1 MDSFCPLVEGSTDT
15 AHDRFTLGAILRA
28 FLPALLLLLKLGK
41 HKLRV
46 LWHLAA
52 CGTPALGANLFAC
65 PHCPHRHWAPRS
77 CGDRHCPGCLAAKSW
92 QWLEKQIRS
101 LLPITYYHCVF
112 TLPAE
117 LNSLVLAN
125 QRRLYPL
132 LFECAAQSLLE
143 FGRNR
148 LQGDLGITAVLHT
161 WGQKLDFHPHLH
173 CIVTGGA
180 LSPDG
185 KRWRSPKQRKFL
197 FPVQALAALFRGKF
211 LAGLRQMLGAE
222 ELHLPDSELKTPATR
237 ARWLSLLYTKR
248 WVLYAKRPFGGPQQ
262 VLRYLAN
269 YTHRVALSN
278 RRIVAVDPQQQTV
291 TFTYRDYR
299 HGSKLKELTL
309 CALEFIRR
317 FSLHILP
324 SGLVRIR
331 HYGILGNNRRKRD
344 IEAARAILK
353 RHRRA
358 LKLQPQ
364 SVADPPCGARC
375 CPSCG
380 KAGIRLV
387 AFTDAAGVLHMIGVG
402 PMPCD
407 SS

>member
-1 MDSFCPLVEGSTDT
+1 
-15 AHDRFTLGAILRA
+15 
-28 FLPALLLLLKLGK
+28 
-41 HKLRV
+41 
-46 LWHLAA
+46 
-52 CGTPALGANLFAC
+52 
-65 PHCPHRHWAPRS
+65 
-77 CGDRHCPGCLAAKSW
+77 
-92 QWLEKQIRS
+92 
-101 LLPITYYHCVF
+101 
-112 TLPAE
+112 
-117 LNSLVLAN
+117 
-125 QRRLYPL
+125 
-132 LFECAAQSLLE
+132 
-143 FGRNR
+143 
-148 LQGDLGITAVLHT
+148 
-161 WGQKLDFHPHLH
+161 
-173 CIVTGGA
+173 
-180 LSPDG
+180 
-185 KRWRSPKQRKFL
+185 
-197 FPVQALAALFRGKF
+197 VQALAALFRGKF

-344 IEAARAILK
+344 IEAARAIFK
-353 RHRRA
+353 RRRRA

>member
-1 MDSFCPLVEGSTDT
+1 M
-15 AHDRFTLGAILRA
+15 
-28 FLPALLLLLKLGK
+28 
-41 HKLRV
+41 
-46 LWHLAA
+46 
-52 CGTPALGANLFAC
+52 
-65 PHCPHRHWAPRS
+65 
-77 CGDRHCPGCLAAKSW
+77 
-92 QWLEKQIRS
+92 
-101 LLPITYYHCVF
+101 
-112 TLPAE
+112 
-117 LNSLVLAN
+117 
-125 QRRLYPL
+125 
-132 LFECAAQSLLE
+132 
-143 FGRNR
+143 
-148 LQGDLGITAVLHT
+148 
-161 WGQKLDFHPHLH
+161 
-173 CIVTGGA
+173 
-180 LSPDG
+180 
-185 KRWRSPKQRKFL
+185 
-197 FPVQALAALFRGKF
+197 
-211 LAGLRQMLGAE
+211 
-222 ELHLPDSELKTPATR
+222 
-237 ARWLSLLYTKR
+237 
-248 WVLYAKRPFGGPQQ
+248 
-262 VLRYLAN
+262 LRYLAN

-299 HGSKLKELTL
+299 HGSKLKDLTL